1 MSPCWAAF
9 ERRLDKLMVFKG
21 SNTDTRTEEGAKLSS
36 SEELLT
42 DELNDP
48 EKDEKPSEKPPTKR
62 G

>member
-1 MSPCWAAF
+1 
-9 ERRLDKLMVFKG
+9 MVFKG